1 MASKEDIATAIEV
14 IKEVAGD
21 PEVGAVKEL
30 IDLLNSSTSA
40 KEVRVVAVKET
51 R

>member
-1 MASKEDIATAIEV
+1 MASKEDIATAVAV